1 MQRLKDSNIL
11 VELQLLDNETSAEY
25 KRIAKS
31 EWVVEYQLVPP
42 HIHCRNAAERAI
54 RTFKAH
60 FFSILAGIAKTF
72 LKNLWYLLTPQTYL
86 TLNLMRQ

>member
-42 HIHCRNAAERAI
+42 HIHCRNAAERSI

-60 FFSILAGIAKTF
+60 FLSILAERLHNPPKQ
-72 LKNLWYLLTPQTYL
+72 LWYLLLPQK
-86 TLNLMRQ
+86 